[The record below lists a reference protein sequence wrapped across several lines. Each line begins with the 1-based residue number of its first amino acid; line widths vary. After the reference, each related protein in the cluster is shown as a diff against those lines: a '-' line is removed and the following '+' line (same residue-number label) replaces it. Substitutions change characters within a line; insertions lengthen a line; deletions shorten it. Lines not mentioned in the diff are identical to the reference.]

1 MIRSKLL
8 KATASLCAAALLTT
22 AAVSVT
28 SAHGLWVG
36 PRLDQLQLVLGEG
49 PEDNAYQPNMVKSLT
64 GYTKDFQQIAI
75 PQQNFAD
82 HVTITPSEN
91 TSVAVIVF
99 DYGYWSVDSQKKV
112 HNAPMKDVPG
122 AIKGT
127 HAIKYSINY
136 LNKVGTPKAIPNIPY
151 QIVPLVDP
159 TQLNVGDILPVQ
171 VLHEG
176 RPMPNVEIIPDLI
189 NHHTVVEKTD
199 VDGKAYL
206 PVRNGSVNVIG
217 VELAF
222 PYPQSDG
229 LATQDKIFTS
239 LSFTLHPQEG

>member
-1 MIRSKLL
+1 MPISQ
-8 KATASLCAAALLTT
+8 T
-22 AAVSVT
+22 
-28 SAHGLWVG
+28 
-36 PRLDQLQLVLGEG
+36 
-49 PEDNAYQPNMVKSLT
+49 MVKSLDRL
-64 GYTKDFQQIAI
+64 YQRFQQNCYSTAK
-75 PQQNFAD
+75 FSD

-171 VLHEG
+171 VLHE
-176 RPMPNVEIIPDLI
+176 RSANAEC
-189 NHHTVVEKTD
+189 
-199 VDGKAYL
+199 
-206 PVRNGSVNVIG
+206 RNYSGFN
-217 VELAF
+217 
-222 PYPQSDG
+222 
-229 LATQDKIFTS
+229 
-239 LSFTLHPQEG
+239 